1 MRWIS
6 IYIVK
11 GGQKHEHQSLN
22 TYSDA
27 NNNFSRGKPKKA
39 SRRFTQLKTDASHED
54 LKAFSQMIE
63 KLTGEQYDAI
73 ELMTSENIQ

>member
-1 MRWIS
+1 MNINHLTLILTQTTTSAER
-6 IYIVK
+6 
-11 GGQKHEHQSLN
+11 
-22 TYSDA
+22 
-27 NNNFSRGKPKKA
+27 KPKKA

>member
-1 MRWIS
+1 MNINHLTLILTQTTTS
-6 IYIVK
+6 V
-11 GGQKHEHQSLN
+11 E
-22 TYSDA
+22 
-27 NNNFSRGKPKKA
+27 GKPKKA

>member
-1 MRWIS
+1 MNINHLTLILTQTTTTS
-6 IYIVK
+6 A
-11 GGQKHEHQSLN
+11 E
-22 TYSDA
+22 
-27 NNNFSRGKPKKA
+27 GKPKKA

>member
-1 MRWIS
+1 MNINHLTLILTQTTTS
-6 IYIVK
+6 A
-11 GGQKHEHQSLN
+11 E
-22 TYSDA
+22 
-27 NNNFSRGKPKKA
+27 GKPKKA
-39 SRRFTQLKTDASHED
+39 SRRFTQLKTYASHED

>member
-1 MRWIS
+1 MNINHLTLILTQTTTS
-6 IYIVK
+6 A
-11 GGQKHEHQSLN
+11 EE
-22 TYSDA
+22 
-27 NNNFSRGKPKKA
+27 KPKKA